1 MIGVTPDFRVRA
13 LEVHSTYVWDFDWIT
28 KALEF
33 VRSHGMTA
41 LVLHRNDIVD
51 RVTFPISTSSGD
63 HPWHQN
69 IFTRYQ
75 YEHRSIYE
83 HTPVDRSGTYNRR
96 DYIKRVVDIA
106 RRWDI
111 DVYLEN
117 KEFHFADV
125 VLRLH
130 PQLLKEGALCPNE
143 PFWWTFI
150 RDKYANLLAD
160 IPEIAGIITAPATRE
175 SRLSIAENYC
185 QCELCRNSTPQH
197 WFRSLI
203 EAMYEPIKSRGKV
216 LAIRDFV
223 LDKQSQTQ
231 FSEVLAALP
240 GDIVVSFKNTPHDYY
255 PTFPDNPRLGLV
267 GQRRQWIEYDV
278 MGQYFG
284 WGVGPSAMIDD
295 LRRRLRHGLDRKVEG
310 VVLRTDWESLDAHGC
325 FHTPNLVNLYAGA
338 MLATDV
344 QSPRHAV
351 YRAWLLGEGKL
362 EEHASPTEV
371 DQCVMWAEALFAE
384 SWSAVR
390 GALYCNGCVFS
401 DSSTFP
407 LSADHAWWL
416 AEEKNSL
423 RDWDPSKRNA
433 LELGESNVRRM
444 LAEKD
449 AAVECVERMQQVLKH
464 KPRAL
469 SPPAYQDLVVRLD
482 ILHRYVRAFRALG
495 HAIVLTRCLADGQLS
510 DDAFRREAHALLA
523 DAMRALSAMVRELQE
538 FHYSTDHRYV
548 VYALLSWERLQALH
562 EDLAHGIARAEQGN
576 AA

>member
-1 MIGVTPDFRVRA
+1 MIGAAPDFRVRA
-13 LEVHSTYVWDFDWIT
+13 LEIHSSYVWDFDWIT

-33 VRSHGMTA
+33 VHTHGMTA

-51 RVTFPISTSSGD
+51 RVTSPISTSSGD
-63 HPWHQN
+63 HPRHRN
-69 IFTRYQ
+69 IFTQYQ
-75 YEHRSIYE
+75 YEYRAIYE
-83 HTPVDRSGTYNRR
+83 HAPVDRSGTYNRR
-96 DYIKRVVDIA
+96 DYLKRIVDLA

-111 DVYLEN
+111 DVFLEN
-117 KEFHFADV
+117 KELHFADV
-125 VLRLH
+125 VLRLN
-130 PQLLKEGALCPNE
+130 PQLRKDGVVCPNE

-150 RDKYANLLAD
+150 HDKYANLLAD
-160 IPEIAGIITAPATRE
+160 IPGIAGIITAPATRE
-175 SRLSIAENYC
+175 SRLSIAESCC

-197 WFRSLI
+197 WFKSLI
-203 EAMYEPIKSRGKV
+203 EAMHGPIRSHGKL

-223 LDKQSQTQ
+223 LDQHSQTQ
-231 FSEVLAALP
+231 FVDVLTALP

-284 WGVGPSAMIDD
+284 WGVAPSAMVDD
-295 LRRRLRHGLDRKVEG
+295 LRRRLSHGLDRGVEG

-338 MLATDV
+338 MLAADV
-344 QSPRHAV
+344 QTPGRAI
-351 YRAWLLGEGKL
+351 YQAWLLGEGKI
-362 EEHASPTEV
+362 EEHASPAQI
-371 DQCVMWAEALFAE
+371 DQCVMWAQAIFED
-384 SWSAVR
+384 SWSAIR

-423 RDWDPSKRNA
+423 QDWDPSKRNA
-433 LELGESNVRRM
+433 MELSESNVLRM

-449 AAVECVERMQQVLKH
+449 AAVECVERMQRALEH
-464 KPRAL
+464 KPLAF
-469 SPPAYQDLVVRLD
+469 SASAYQDLVVRLD
-482 ILHRYVRAFRALG
+482 ILHRYIRAFRAFG
-495 HAIVLTRCLADGQLS
+495 HAIILTRFLVEGKSS
-510 DDAFRREAHALLA
+510 DHPFFRDAHALLA
-523 DAMRALSAMVRELQE
+523 DAMRALVGLVRELRE
-538 FHYSTDHRYV
+538 FHRSTDHRYV
-548 VYALLSWERLQALH
+548 VYLLLSWERLEALH
-562 EDLAHGIARAEQGN
+562 EDLAHGIACVERGN